1 MTLPAAHRAE
11 AEGLGRALPP
21 LLAEAEHL
29 SRALAL
35 GEHGRRRAGQGADF
49 WQYRPAIPGDPL
61 RAIDWR
67 RSARSDQPFVRE
79 REWQGAQAVTF
90 WVDQSRAMRFR
101 GAPSRPAKADRA
113 AVIALALAM
122 TLLRAGER
130 VGLEGQGRPQRGM
143 AQIGAMAEALP
154 GGDGGEGGPEY
165 GTPSLDGA
173 VRHGQA
179 VLISDFLGDPGAL
192 RQAMAV
198 AAERGMGGVLIQV
211 LDPVEEEF
219 PFDGRTLFQ
228 SPGGSAA
235 FETHQAGALR
245 GRYLARLAERKADLA
260 EAARVVGWHF
270 GTHHTGAPA
279 LPVLLWAQ
287 EAIRGAR

>member
-1 MTLPAAHRAE
+1 MTLPAAQRAE
-11 AEGLGRALPP
+11 AEGLGRALAP
-21 LLAEAEHL
+21 LLAEAGHL

-49 WQYRPAIPGDPL
+49 WQYRPAVPGDPL

-67 RSARSDQPFVRE
+67 RSARSDQPYVRE

-90 WVDQSRAMRFR
+90 WVDQSRAMRFQG
-101 GAPSRPAKADRA
+101 GADRPSKAERA
-113 AVIALALAM
+113 AVLALALAM
-122 TLLRAGER
+122 SLLRAGER

-143 AQIGAMAEALP
+143 AQVGAMAEALA
-154 GGDGGEGGPEY
+154 GPEGAEY
-165 GTPSLDGA
+165 GAPSLDDA
-173 VRHGQA
+173 VSHGQA
-179 VLISDFLGDPGAL
+179 VLISDFLGDPAAL
-192 RQAMAV
+192 RQTMAG

-228 SPGGSAA
+228 SPGGSAV

-260 EAARVVGWHF
+260 EAARAVGWHF

-279 LPVLLWAQ
+279 LPALLWAQ